1 KSSLDIEKSLL
12 IKPVILNCDDGKQK
26 LLITAHHL
34 VIDGVSWRILLE
46 DLYNL
51 YLGFM
56 KGEEPTLPSKT
67 ASSSDS
73 IQNQLDFSKNEAL
86 NEEIALWEKSHESDF
101 SFDEEN
107 NEDYGSISDREKISF
122 AIEADQTE
130 ILSAGCRKSFNSDI
144 EVLLVTALG
153 IVLKDHTGTENI
165 LLEMENNGRILDDID
180 LSRTMGWFTA
190 MFPMLITID
199 KEDLTSLIKSVK
211 EQLKTIPNSGMGYWL
226 LKNISKKLTG
236 DYKSRVRFNYLGQF
250 DKEISNELFSHC
262 DAYTGEEIGQENALS
277 TLIEINCM

>member
-1 KSSLDIEKSLL
+1 
-12 IKPVILNCDDGKQK
+12 
-26 LLITAHHL
+26 
-34 VIDGVSWRILLE
+34 
-46 DLYNL
+46 
-51 YLGFM
+51 M
-56 KGEEPTLPSKT
+56 
-67 ASSSDS
+67 
-73 IQNQLDFSKNEAL
+73 
-86 NEEIALWEKSHESDF
+86 ALWEKSHVSDF

-107 NEDYGSISDREKISF
+107 NEDYGSINDREKISF
-122 AIEADQTE
+122 AIEPDQTE

-190 MFPMLITID
+190 MFPMLINID

-250 DKEISNELFSHC
+250 DKEISNDLFSHC

-277 TLIEINCM
+277 TLIEINCMIIKGGLAFDLLYSKKIFDKNTITNILEKIESTLRQMVPYFENEDEVHFTSSDFDTVDLDDDDLAELFG